1 MNPTILLLIG
11 TIFISFATY
20 KYSFIL
26 PGLEFKIN
34 ETYLDLDQHMSETRN
49 TQLMSSFYELKDI
62 RYQMDEFQRN
72 ILIQIKSSPNSI
84 SNIEARMIKNALNTT
99 KGFAILSTGNNKLK
113 AINEYEDKVNSIMKN
128 NNLDFEEKIKEIDLI
143 KDKEINRINN
153 IQKGSEDNFSNN
165 KKNLKELKDKLKI
178 NRTISLII
186 QIIGLF
192 CICMSQLMLATTS

>member
-1 MNPTILLLIG
+1 MDPTILLLIG

-34 ETYLDLDQHMSETRN
+34 ETYLDLDQHMSKTRN
-49 TQLMSSFYELKDI
+49 TQLILSFYELKDI

-72 ILIQIKSSPNSI
+72 ILIQINSSPNSI
-84 SNIEARMIKNALNTT
+84 SNIEARMIKNVSNNT
-99 KGFAILSTGNNKLK
+99 KGLAILSTGDNKLK
-113 AINEYEDKVNSIMKN
+113 AVREYEDKINGIMRN
-128 NNLDFEEKIKEIDLI
+128 NNLNFEERIREIDLI
-143 KDKEINRINN
+143 KNKEINRINN
-153 IQKGSEDNFSNN
+153 VQKESEDNFSNN
-165 KKNLKELKDKLKI
+165 KKYLKELKDKLKI

-192 CICMSQLMLATTS
+192 CICMSQLMLATP